1 MTCAN
6 QSTRY
11 ATRPSLLGPEYCVNF
26 FATLARCPRIRSAVL
41 ALAALI
47 NTVLPQSASG
57 AEEIGIAP
65 VNLGAGP
72 YCFDTAE
79 QHDIRVD
86 ILAHGLTHAYSL
98 AFLPNADA
106 LIVERGTR
114 LRLIRNATTAKPL
127 LVDTPIAGIPDFTG
141 HENAGPEDVL
151 GIQDVALHPDFA
163 KNHLV
168 YYTLNRPVRF
178 DPATKRLR
186 TITVLL
192 QARLQGMQ
200 LVDSRDLLVGEP
212 VQDVGGSRIVFGK
225 GNLVY
230 VTVGAESHG
239 DINSAQRTD
248 NIYGKVLRIRDD
260 GSIPDD
266 NPFLKV
272 RGARGEIY
280 SLGHRDP
287 LGITVDARSGSIIA
301 SEHGPQGGDKI
312 NRILPGRNY
321 GWPEFTYGTEYAGSP
336 LPTVP
341 VGSHTE
347 PPIMVWMPSIAP
359 SGIAF
364 YDADRIPA
372 WKNNLFVASARRGE
386 IDRTGALIR
395 VVFND
400 KLQEIRQESLLESL
414 HQRLRDVR
422 QGPDGL
428 LYVLTDEDNSVLMRL
443 SPAPHQPHVCTGRM
457 PE

>member
-1 MTCAN
+1 M
-6 QSTRY
+6 S
-11 ATRPSLLGPEYCVNF
+11 F
-26 FATLARCPRIRSAVL
+26 IRSAVWL
-41 ALAALI
+41 SFAALT
-47 NTVLPQSASG
+47 NTVLPQPASG

-65 VNLGAGP
+65 VNVGAGP

-86 ILAHGLTHAYSL
+86 ILARGLAHAYSV

-114 LRLIRNATTAKPL
+114 LRLLRNATTANPL
-127 LVDTPIAGIPDFTG
+127 LVDTPVAGIPNFSGTE
-141 HENAGPEDVL
+141 HAGPDDVL
-151 GIQDVALHPDFA
+151 GIQDVAIHPDFSH
-163 KNHLV
+163 NHLV
-168 YYTLNRPVRF
+168 YYTFNRPVGF
-178 DPATKRLR
+178 DPVAKRLR
-186 TITVLL
+186 TVTVLAR
-192 QARLQGMQ
+192 ARLEGLG
-200 LVDSRDLLVGEP
+200 LVDSQDLVVGD
-212 VQDVGGSRIVFGK
+212 VAHDVGGSRILFGK

-230 VTVGAESHG
+230 VTVGAISDG

-248 NIYGKVLRIRDD
+248 NVYGKVWRVRDD

-266 NPFLKV
+266 NPFVKV
-272 RGARGEIY
+272 KGARGEIY

-287 LGITVDARSGSIIA
+287 LGITVEGRSGSIIA

-312 NRILPGRNY
+312 NRILSGRNY
-321 GWPEFTYGTEYAGSP
+321 GWPQYTYGTEYAGSP

-341 VGSHTE
+341 VGPNTE
-347 PPIMVWMPSIAP
+347 PPLMVWMPSIAP
-359 SGIAF
+359 SGITF
-364 YDADRIPA
+364 YDADKIPA

-386 IDRTGALIR
+386 IDRTGALLR

-414 HQRLRDVR
+414 HQRMRDVR

-428 LYVLTDEDNSVLMRL
+428 LYVLTDEDNSVLLRI
-443 SPAPHQPHVCTGRM
+443 SAFATGRRHGGTCRSS
-457 PE
+457 P